1 MSEGILLVPWRSL
14 ILSVN
19 TNLMDPRGLSRGD
32 GPLVAQMT
40 EVIVEGELGGEES
53 W

>member
-1 MSEGILLVPWRSL
+1 MSEGILGPWRS
-14 ILSVN
+14 LSVN
-19 TNLMDPRGLSRGD
+19 TNFIDPRGLSRGD